1 MHCPVYSQIIKPLIV
16 RTNEAWNV
24 RNVNVLDDSTKS
36 IISYRV
42 ISLVFRRH
50 ALASLL
56 VDKDGYQTD
65 LNRNF
70 QLRTGS

>member
-1 MHCPVYSQIIKPLIV
+1 MIV
-16 RTNEAWNV
+16 RTYEAWNG
-24 RNVNVLDDSTKS
+24 RIVNVLDDSTKT
-36 IISYRV
+36 ILSYRV

-50 ALASLL
+50 ALSSLL
-56 VDKDGYQTD
+56 ADKDGYQTE

>member
-1 MHCPVYSQIIKPLIV
+1 M
-16 RTNEAWNV
+16 RTDEAWDV

-36 IISYRV
+36 ILSYRV
-42 ISLVFRRH
+42 ISLVFRH
-50 ALASLL
+50 ALSSLL
-56 VDKDGYQTD
+56 VDKDGYQTE

>member
-1 MHCPVYSQIIKPLIV
+1 M
-16 RTNEAWNV
+16 RTYEVWNG

-36 IISYRV
+36 ILSYDSAKSILSYRV

-50 ALASLL
+50 ALSSLL
-56 VDKDGYQTD
+56 VDKDGYQTE

>member
-1 MHCPVYSQIIKPLIV
+1 MQIIKPLIV
-16 RTNEAWNV
+16 RTDEAWNV

-36 IISYRV
+36 ILSYRV

-50 ALASLL
+50 ALSSLL
-56 VDKDGYQTD
+56 VDKDGYQTE